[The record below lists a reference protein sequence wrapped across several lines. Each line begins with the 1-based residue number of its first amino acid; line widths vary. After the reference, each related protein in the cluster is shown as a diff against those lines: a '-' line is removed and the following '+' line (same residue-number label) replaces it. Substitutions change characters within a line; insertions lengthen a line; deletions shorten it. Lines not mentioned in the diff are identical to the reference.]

1 MVKVKPVGEEVS
13 DQPRSQLVESRKV
26 IKSDIPTVQIRDL
39 IVKILEDSKAEE
51 ITVLDLSGKSDLAEL
66 MIIATGRSDRHIK
79 STAEYVCDGLKQ
91 ERISYAIEGLEHR
104 NWVLVDT
111 GSVLLH
117 VFNKESREAYNL
129 TSLWA

>member
-1 MVKVKPVGEEVS
+1 MVKVKLVNEEVS
-13 DQPRSQLVESRKV
+13 DHPESQLVENRKI
-26 IKSDIPTVQIRDL
+26 IKSDIPTVQIKDL
-39 IVKILEDSKAEE
+39 IIKILEDNKAEE

-79 STAEYVCDGLKQ
+79 ATAEYVCDAFKQ
-91 ERISYAIEGLEHR
+91 ERITYSIEGLEHR

-117 VFNKESREAYNL
+117 IFNKESREIYNL
-129 TSLWA
+129 TGLWG